1 MDDLSDR
8 TMSVESPVE
17 PAEILRE
24 YGPYPGAERVRGVTY
39 DGERIWFAAGDKL
52 RALDPK
58 TGAEVRAID
67 VVCEAG
73 TAFDGEYLYQITA
86 GRIHRIDPVSGRVL
100 SSFDAPGKTD
110 AAGLT
115 WAEGSLWVAQHRG
128 RKIIQIDAVSGVILR
143 TLESDRFVTGVT
155 FAEGELWHATGA
167 DGQPTELRQIDAES
181 GRVRMRLAMPAGTA
195 VSGVEANGADLLFC
209 GGGRQRPACARCAA
223 RSEPVD
229 HFK

>member
-1 MDDLSDR
+1 MSDLSGE
-8 TMSVESPVE
+8 TKSAASPVE
-17 PAEILRE
+17 PAEIVRE
-24 YGPYPGAERVRGVTY
+24 YGPYPGADRVNGVTY

-73 TAFDGEYLYQITA
+73 TAFDGEHFYQITG
-86 GRIHRIDPVSGRVL
+86 GRIDRIDPVSGGVV

-115 WAEGSLWVAQHRG
+115 WAEGTLWVAQHRG
-128 RKIIQIDAVSGVILR
+128 RKIIQIDASDGTILR

-155 FAEGELWHATGA
+155 FAEGELWHGTGD
-167 DGQPTELRQIDAES
+167 DGQPTELRQIDTES
-181 GRVRMRLAMPAGTA
+181 GRVRMRLAMPAGST
-195 VSGVEANGADLLFC
+195 VSGVESNGTDLLFC
-209 GGGRQRPACARCAA
+209 GGGRSGRLRAVRRPKRTG
-223 RSEPVD
+223 
-229 HFK
+229 